1 MGLNWYDYGARNYD
15 PAIGRWHN
23 IDPLAEKY
31 YGINPYAYVFN
42 NPIEL
47 VDPNGMEVEFVRA
60 EGQSRKEFRQMKREF
75 KERNRQLMKDSKTH
89 ANNWNQLKKSDNVH
103 KVSFNRGEGSSVST
117 VGKIN
122 RETGNGTDFKIDL
135 DQKGVENEF
144 VIGHET
150 GHAVDVDNGVDSPT
164 NMPDISITDD
174 PKSVTQKIMDVNN
187 RNSEIN
193 ETSAS
198 HVENIIRGEVS
209 NSRGT
214 VIPLRETYNLQ
225 IQSIRSIFRKG

>member
-1 MGLNWYDYGARNYD
+1 
-15 PAIGRWHN
+15 
-23 IDPLAEKY
+23 
-31 YGINPYAYVFN
+31 
-42 NPIEL
+42 
-47 VDPNGMEVEFVRA
+47 
-60 EGQSRKEFRQMKREF
+60 MKREF

-150 GHAVDVDNGVDSPT
+150 GHAVDVDNGVDSPIV
-164 NMPDISITDD
+164 MPDISITDD

-225 IQSIRSIFRKG
+225 IQSISPFSGKAEVKTKTINVKREGYDYYKKSN